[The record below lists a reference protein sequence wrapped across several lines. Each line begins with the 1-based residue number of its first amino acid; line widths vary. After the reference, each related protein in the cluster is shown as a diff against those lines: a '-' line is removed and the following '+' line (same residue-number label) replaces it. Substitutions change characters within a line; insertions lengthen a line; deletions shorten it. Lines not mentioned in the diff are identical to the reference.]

1 MPVRSDDEVL
11 GTIMVANRL
20 GDFST
25 FGPEDLKLLDALA
38 NHVGVAI
45 RNTRLVH
52 RLEVAL
58 AHETEMSQ
66 MKDDFVATISHE
78 LRTPLTSVKGT

>member
-1 MPVRSDDEVL
+1 M
-11 GTIMVANRL
+11 T
-20 GDFST
+20 ST

-58 AHETEMSQ
+58 AHET
-66 MKDDFVATISHE
+66 
-78 LRTPLTSVKGT
+78 R